1 MMEFAL
7 KQPMVLLVASTVNVL
22 SCTQDKSVTLKEEV
36 IKLFWISLS
45 ALYTPLSKTCAI
57 MEKTE
62 LTFNVCAANQAG
74 VRSDW
79 DLITSFYGHLVIQ
92 SQAGQRLTLEII
104 PLHVLY
110 KPLTLFLGVHIRPC
124 TTNQVVTSV
133 LVNPSRKKR
142 ISQQRDARRD
152 DHTGPGSDTTPD
164 SHISQRTQCKPS
176 RQVCLPGA
184 QIPQ

>member
-1 MMEFAL
+1 MEFAL

-22 SCTQDKSVTLKEEV
+22 SCTQDKSVMLKEEV

-92 SQAGQRLTLEII
+92 S
-104 PLHVLY
+104 
-110 KPLTLFLGVHIRPC
+110 
-124 TTNQVVTSV
+124 
-133 LVNPSRKKR
+133 
-142 ISQQRDARRD
+142 
-152 DHTGPGSDTTPD
+152 
-164 SHISQRTQCKPS
+164 
-176 RQVCLPGA
+176 
-184 QIPQ
+184 